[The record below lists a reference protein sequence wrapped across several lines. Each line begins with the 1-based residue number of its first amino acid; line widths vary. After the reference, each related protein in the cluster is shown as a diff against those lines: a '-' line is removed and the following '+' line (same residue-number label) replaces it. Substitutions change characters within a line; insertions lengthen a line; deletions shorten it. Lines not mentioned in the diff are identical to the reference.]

1 MVGLRELVAVAI
13 FLIVFWLIRSFPE
26 SSAVEGKA
34 KNLFFDCLELV
45 FSGISKGGF
54 FEV

>member
-1 MVGLRELVAVAI
+1 VVGLRELVAVVI
-13 FLIVFWLIRSFPE
+13 FLIVFWLIYSLPK

-45 FSGISKGGF
+45 FGGHKQRGF
-54 FEV
+54 Y